1 MGRHNKIISPQSEK
15 QQCKP
20 NDEWQWTQGPE
31 GQEAMGTS
39 MDDAEL
45 EMKMAC
51 PFLREQLLLSSAHGT
66 EGLDDGFGVFKSSPK
81 SRYLFI

>member
-1 MGRHNKIISPQSEK
+1 
-15 QQCKP
+15 
-20 NDEWQWTQGPE
+20 
-31 GQEAMGTS
+31 MGTS